1 MLDQAE
7 PFYAGTLF
15 GITPSMSVL
24 GTMRDALIAETS
36 LRRKDREPIV
46 PEDVRLF
53 QNADDGMIRV
63 IFLFPKAD
71 VITPDD
77 KDVELVTRLIDSEV
91 KKTFKLEDM
100 MFNGTLAL

>member
-1 MLDQAE
+1 M
-7 PFYAGTLF
+7 
-15 GITPSMSVL
+15 
-24 GTMRDALIAETS
+24 
-36 LRRKDREPIV
+36 
-46 PEDVRLF
+46 F

-91 KKTFKLEDM
+91 KKTLKLEDM

>member
-1 MLDQAE
+1 MPRLRC
-7 PFYAGTLF
+7 AGRT
-15 GITPSMSVL
+15 
-24 GTMRDALIAETS
+24 E
-36 LRRKDREPIV
+36 EPIV